1 MSRRSKQKHDRRTL
15 RQKISLRKILRFL
28 FSRMVIVG
36 VLIFLQLA
44 FLVALLVTLEGHLVY
59 AYPVLLV
66 LSVGAADFGCAGIRR
81 AVLSDVRQ
89 PAHPGRSE
97 SPHPAVL

>member
-59 AYPVLLV
+59 A
-66 LSVGAADFGCAGIRR
+66 GAQHGCVRLGGHRR
-81 AVLSDVRQ
+81 GQ
-89 PAHPGRSE
+89 PC
-97 SPHPAVL
+97 L

>member
-44 FLVALLVTLEGHLVY
+44 FLVALLV
-59 AYPVLLV
+59 VLLMLTFIWPLTTFV
-66 LSVGAADFGCAGIRR
+66 L
-81 AVLSDVRQ
+81 
-89 PAHPGRSE
+89 
-97 SPHPAVL
+97 

>member
-44 FLVALLVTLEGHLVY
+44 FLVALLVTLEGHPTRFCWYSAWVCPSGWSPARPTLPINS
-59 AYPVLLV
+59 A
-66 LSVGAADFGCAGIRR
+66 GCC
-81 AVLSDVRQ
+81 
-89 PAHPGRSE
+89 
-97 SPHPAVL
+97 

>member
-59 AYPVLLV
+59 AYRCCWCSAWVCPSGWSPARPTLPI
-66 LSVGAADFGCAGIRR
+66 SSAGCC
-81 AVLSDVRQ
+81 
-89 PAHPGRSE
+89 
-97 SPHPAVL
+97 

>member
-44 FLVALLVTLEGHLVY
+44 FLVALLV
-59 AYPVLLV
+59 VLLM
-66 LSVGAADFGCAGIRR
+66 LTFIWP
-81 AVLSDVRQ
+81 LTTFI
-89 PAHPGRSE
+89 
-97 SPHPAVL
+97 L